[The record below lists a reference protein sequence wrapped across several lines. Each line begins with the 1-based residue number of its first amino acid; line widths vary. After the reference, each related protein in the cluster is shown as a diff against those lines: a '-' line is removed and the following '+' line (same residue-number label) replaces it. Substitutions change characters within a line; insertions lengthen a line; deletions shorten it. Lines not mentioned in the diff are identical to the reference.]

1 MTEPKRILVVEDEVE
16 ILNYTAD
23 LLRKRGYDVATAA
36 SGDDAVSLVES
47 RKLLPEDQKVNLVIT
62 DLRMPGLSGVPLI
75 SRLMELMP
83 EVPIIVQTAYD
94 EIDNRFHLLDK
105 GAYDVISKSYFEKDL
120 HFCVAKALRYNATQ
134 VENRQLRQ
142 RLEEEHEL
150 IVGDEEV
157 TRPLLDKARTV
168 AETDFPVLLMGESG
182 TGKEVFARYIHR
194 HQTSARLTGPF
205 VTVNCPSIPRD
216 LFESEFFGHA
226 RGSFTGA
233 HADRKGLFEAAQG
246 GTIFLDEVSE
256 VAVENQVKLLRVLQE
271 NEVKRV
277 GEQVVRQVDVRLICA
292 TNRDL
297 RAAVREGRFRED
309 LYYRIKVFPIR
320 IPPLRERPGDIL
332 PLARHF
338 LEHESIGLRPNLRR
352 ELSKEAMAK
361 LLAYSWPGNVRE
373 LRNVLRQA
381 ILLTTGERIGAEDLI
396 LEDLILEEESNE
408 PRPSFGRKIPH
419 LREARER
426 WTRNYL
432 ETLLQSV
439 GGNIS
444 RAAEQSGKH
453 RSELYEMLNRYK
465 IDLARFRGR
474 YDDPPSDN

>member
-62 DLRMPGLSGVPLI
+62 DLRMPGLSGVRLI

-94 EIDNRFHLLDK
+94 EIDNRFHLLGK

-120 HFCVAKALRYNATQ
+120 HFCVAKAVRYNATQ
-134 VENRQLRQ
+134 VENRQLRR

-338 LEHESIGLRPNLRR
+338 LERESIGLRPYLSR
-352 ELSKEAMAK
+352 EL
-361 LLAYSWPGNVRE
+361 
-373 LRNVLRQA
+373 
-381 ILLTTGERIGAEDLI
+381 
-396 LEDLILEEESNE
+396 
-408 PRPSFGRKIPH
+408 
-419 LREARER
+419 
-426 WTRNYL
+426 
-432 ETLLQSV
+432 
-439 GGNIS
+439 
-444 RAAEQSGKH
+444 
-453 RSELYEMLNRYK
+453 
-465 IDLARFRGR
+465 
-474 YDDPPSDN
+474 